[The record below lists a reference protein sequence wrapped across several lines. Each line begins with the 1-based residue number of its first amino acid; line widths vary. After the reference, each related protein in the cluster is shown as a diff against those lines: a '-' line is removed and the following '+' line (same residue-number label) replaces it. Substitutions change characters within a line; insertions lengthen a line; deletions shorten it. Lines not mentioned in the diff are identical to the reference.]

1 MNYQEFVNRVRENTG
16 LEPGETEKLI
26 ESCLETFGE
35 RIDPTEKKKL
45 ADQLPGELGQMVLK
59 RHEAT
64 RNYDLEEFY
73 TRVAH
78 RAGIRYRPA
87 VDQTL
92 SVFATLRDAV
102 SWGQIEKALI
112 RLPENYRELFGTPPE
127 GPLSP
132 TV

>member
-1 MNYQEFVNRVRENTG
+1 MDYQEFVNRVMEKTG
-16 LEPGETEKLI
+16 LETEEVRKLI
-26 ESCLETFGE
+26 EACLETFGE
-35 RIDPTEKKKL
+35 RIDATERKKL
-45 ADQLPGELGQMVLK
+45 ADQLSGNLGEMVLK

-64 RNYDLEEFY
+64 RNYSLEEFY

-87 VDQTL
+87 VDQTI
-92 SVFATLRDAV
+92 SVFETLRDAV
-102 SWGQIEKALI
+102 SWGQIEKALKH
-112 RLPENYRELFGTPPE
+112 LPENYRELFGTPPE